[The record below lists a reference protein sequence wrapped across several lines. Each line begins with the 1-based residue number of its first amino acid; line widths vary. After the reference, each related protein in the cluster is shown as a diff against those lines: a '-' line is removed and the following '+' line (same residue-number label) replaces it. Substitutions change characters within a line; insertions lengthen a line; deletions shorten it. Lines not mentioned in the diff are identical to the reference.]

1 MSIIVSG
8 HSLKTVVIV
17 NPQAGNRR
25 TAKIWPNIE
34 SALQQSIGSFQ
45 TIHTT
50 CRGDATQLT
59 RQILENDAARIV
71 AVGGD
76 GHLNEVLNGFIEND
90 SPVNSEATLSFLMT
104 GTGCDF
110 QRSLG
115 ISTNWQTAASK
126 LSEAKVRQID
136 VGKVTFTAADKT
148 RQIRYFDNIA
158 SFGLSGAVDRCIE
171 KSRPPDFLKGTP
183 LFLWA
188 TIKTVFT
195 HPNQTIKFRV
205 DDGPEEEINTRL
217 GLLAN
222 GRYFGGAMLAA
233 PEAELDD
240 GMLDLLMLNEISLV
254 KFLWHLPK
262 IYKGT
267 HLKLPEVLHKK
278 VRKFT
283 ASSTEQI
290 FLDIDGE
297 SPGYLEATFEVLPN
311 ILKLQI

>member
-1 MSIIVSG
+1 LG
-8 HSLKTVVIV
+8 KNLKTTVIV
-17 NPQAGNRR
+17 NPQAGNGR
-25 TAKIWPNIE
+25 TAKIWPSVE
-34 SALQQSIGSFQ
+34 SVLKQSMGPFKSIQ
-45 TIHTT
+45 TT
-50 CRGDATQLT
+50 CRGDAKYLT
-59 RQILENDAARIV
+59 RQELENGAERIF

-90 SPVNSEATLSFLMT
+90 LPVSSDAALSFLMT

-115 ISTNWQTAASK
+115 IPLNWRSAVKNLKQAQI
-126 LSEAKVRQID
+126 RQID
-136 VGKVTFTAADKT
+136 VGKVLFTKSDSTK
-148 RQIRYFDNIA
+148 QVLYFDNIA

-171 KSRPPDFLKGTP
+171 NSRPPAFLKGTP

-188 TIKTVFT
+188 TIKTVMT
-195 HPNQTIKFRV
+195 HPNQTVKFQIN
-205 DDGPEEEINTRL
+205 DGPEQQIQTRL

-240 GMLDLLMLNEISLV
+240 GMLDLLMLKEISLA

-267 HLKLPEVLHKK
+267 HLKIPEVFYQK

-283 ASSTEQI
+283 ASSTEKI
-290 FLDIDGE
+290 ILDIDGE
-297 SPGYLEATFEVLPN
+297 SPGYLEATFEVLPK
-311 ILKLQI
+311 ILKLLI

>member
-1 MSIIVSG
+1 V
-8 HSLKTVVIV
+8 KTIVIV
-17 NPQAGNRR
+17 NPQAGNGR
-25 TAKIWPNIE
+25 TEKIWPNIE
-34 SALQQSIGSFQ
+34 SALEKSIGSFEVLQ
-45 TIHTT
+45 TT
-50 CRGDATQLT
+50 CRGDATDLS
-59 RQILENDAARIV
+59 RRILAVDTVRIV

-90 SPVNSEATLSFLMT
+90 LPVNSEARLSFVMT

-115 ISTNWQTAASK
+115 ISGKWQAAVAK
-126 LSEAKVRQID
+126 LKDAKVRKID
-136 VGKVTFTAADKT
+136 VGKVTYTAADKT
-148 RQIRYFDNIA
+148 QKIRYFDNIA
-158 SFGLSGAVDRCIE
+158 SFGLSGAVDHCLE
-171 KSRPPDFLKGTP
+171 HSRLRNYLGGSP

-195 HPNQTIKFRV
+195 HPNQSIRFRI
-205 DDGPEEEINTRL
+205 DDGPEEGICSRL

-222 GRYFGGAMLAA
+222 GRYFGGAMHAA

-240 GMLDLLMLNEISLV
+240 GLLDLLMLKEISV
-254 KFLWHLPK
+254 AKFLWHLPK

-267 HLKLPEVLHKK
+267 HLKIPEIFFQK

-283 ASSTEQI
+283 AESSEQV

-297 SPGYLEATFEVLPN
+297 SPGYLAATFEVLPK
-311 ILKLQI
+311 ILNLQI